1 MPSLSV
7 LVDEKGPPL
16 RVCSKGRTFLRFL
29 ILVTVLSVKKAIKDV
44 RRIAL
49 VQIGDEETILNRELE
64 PSAV

>member
-16 RVCSKGRTFLRFL
+16 RACSKGRTFLRFL